1 MRKKIF
7 WCLAVFFSILL
18 VLFIVLKIGF
28 GFDSIK
34 THLFSAEKLY
44 IKLDTKLTL
53 KAKKIKI
60 FESNDTNSTF
70 ELRQLVKIVQ
80 GFEYLYFFFDEI
92 SVDSIERNGQSVALK
107 LKDREFVAENDYF
120 SLKLGVEKNAS
131 IIIADIKE
139 LILKGL

>member
-1 MRKKIF
+1 
-7 WCLAVFFSILL
+7 
-18 VLFIVLKIGF
+18 
-28 GFDSIK
+28 
-34 THLFSAEKLY
+34 LFSAEKLY

-70 ELRQLVKIVQ
+70 ELHQLVKIVQ

-107 LKDREFVAENDYF
+107 LITDD
-120 SLKLGVEKNAS
+120 LGGK
-131 IIIADIKE
+131 
-139 LILKGL
+139 